1 MVRKKYTWR
10 KMDAIFMYWP
20 QFEQLVRDRLQSVL
34 SRNVQLHIFEDTEY
48 WEVITDE
55 FTSAEMEKLLS
66 LGNVTEKERK
76 LHAPK
81 TSGRI
86 KDINDTL
93 VLKLLQPML
102 PLQVKKT
109 VPTEDGLYLFGQ
121 ATSVTHEYDE
131 KGGCKCSFLETLCR
145 SRIASRLHLSAVLA
159 APAAKMF
166 ETVSCWSRWM
176 LTALFGISRKA
187 AAPILPMIFFG
198 IWLS

>member
-1 MVRKKYTWR
+1 MH
-10 KMDAIFMYWP
+10 WP

-66 LGNVTEKERK
+66 LGNATEKERK

-86 KDINDTL
+86 KDINDSL

-102 PLQVKKT
+102 PLPVKKT

-131 KGGCKCSFLETLCR
+131 QEG
-145 SRIASRLHLSAVLA
+145 V
-159 APAAKMF
+159 
-166 ETVSCWSRWM
+166 
-176 LTALFGISRKA
+176 
-187 AAPILPMIFFG
+187 
-198 IWLS
+198 

>member
-66 LGNVTEKERK
+66 LGNATEKERK
-76 LHAPK
+76 LHVP
-81 TSGRI
+81 
-86 KDINDTL
+86 INDSL
-93 VLKLLQPML
+93 VLKLLQSML

-131 KGGCKCSFLETLCR
+131 KGG
-145 SRIASRLHLSAVLA
+145 V
-159 APAAKMF
+159 
-166 ETVSCWSRWM
+166 
-176 LTALFGISRKA
+176 
-187 AAPILPMIFFG
+187 
-198 IWLS
+198 